1 MHIFRW
7 THERDGPS
15 LVPVVVC
22 CDRRRGG
29 EHGPRGRTCSNNRH
43 HGKPTQSVFQH
54 LAAEAPH
61 TKDSAC
67 YRSEVVTLE
76 DIPLYN
82 EDLDQE
88 PEIPSVVTFKKII
101 AEREGVLIIT
111 PEYNHGVP
119 DVLKNALDWASRP
132 VFESCFKNKP
142 VSIISS
148 SKAFTGGVRAQYQL
162 REALI
167 SMHAHL
173 VMGPEVVVG
182 GVHAALAEDVYQ
194 DESGLSFMLRS
205 LDGLRKDILSHSV
218 ACA

>member
-1 MHIFRW
+1 MDRTEETVRIIGISGSLRRASFS
-7 THERDGPS
+7 TSLLQLLAERAAPS
-15 LVPVVVC
+15 I
-22 CDRRRGG
+22 DI
-29 EHGPRGRTCSNNRH
+29 
-43 HGKPTQSVFQH
+43 Q
-54 LAAEAPH
+54 
-61 TKDSAC
+61 
-67 YRSEVVTLE
+67 VVTLQ

-82 EDLDQE
+82 EDLDQN
-88 PEIPSVVTFKKII
+88 PEIPSVAAFKKLIV
-101 AEREGVLIIT
+101 ESDGVLIAT

-119 DVLKNALDWASRP
+119 GVLKNALDWASRP

-182 GVHAALAEDVYQ
+182 GVHAKLAEDVYR
-194 DESGLSFMLRS
+194 DEDGLTFMLRS
-205 LDGLRKDILSHSV
+205 LDTLRKEILGRRLV
-218 ACA
+218 YA

>member
-1 MHIFRW
+1 
-7 THERDGPS
+7 
-15 LVPVVVC
+15 
-22 CDRRRGG
+22 
-29 EHGPRGRTCSNNRH
+29 
-43 HGKPTQSVFQH
+43 
-54 LAAEAPH
+54 
-61 TKDSAC
+61 
-67 YRSEVVTLE
+67 

-82 EDLDQE
+82 EDLDQT
-88 PEIPSVVTFKKII
+88 PGIPSVAAFKKMI
-101 AEREGVLIIT
+101 ADSDGVLITT

-119 DVLKNALDWASRP
+119 GVLKNALDWASRP

-182 GVHAALAEDVYQ
+182 GVHTKLAQDVYQ
-194 DESGLSFMLRS
+194 DENGLTFMLRS
-205 LDGLRKDILSHSV
+205 LDRFREEILGRRLV
-218 ACA
+218 YA

>member
-1 MHIFRW
+1 MARAEEPVRII
-7 THERDGPS
+7 GISGS
-15 LVPVVVC
+15 L
-22 CDRRRGG
+22 RKASFSTSLLKLLAQ
-29 EHGPRGRTCSNNRH
+29 RTA
-43 HGKPTQSVFQH
+43 
-54 LAAEAPH
+54 LAI
-61 TKDSAC
+61 DL
-67 YRSEVVTLE
+67 EVVTLE

-88 PEIPSVVTFKKII
+88 PEIPSVVAFKKII
-101 AEREGVLIIT
+101 AESEGVLIIT

-119 DVLKNALDWASRP
+119 GVLKNALDWASRP

-182 GVHAALAEDVYQ
+182 GVHVKLAEDVYQ

-205 LDGLRKDILSHSV
+205 LDGLRKDILSHCV

>member
-1 MHIFRW
+1 MRTLDATAEVENDMVRTGQPVRVVGIS
-7 THERDGPS
+7 GS
-15 LVPVVVC
+15 L
-22 CDRRRGG
+22 RKASFS
-29 EHGPRGRTCSNNRH
+29 TSLL
-43 HGKPTQSVFQH
+43 KI
-54 LAAEAPH
+54 LAQRAAP
-61 TKDSAC
+61 DIDL
-67 YRSEVVTLE
+67 EGVTLE

-88 PEIPSVVTFKKII
+88 PEIPAVAAFKKAI
-101 AEREGVLIIT
+101 AESDGVLIIT

-119 DVLKNALDWASRP
+119 GVLKNALDWASRP

-182 GVHAALAEDVYQ
+182 GVHSKLVEDVYQ
-194 DESGLSFMLRS
+194 DENGLTFMLLS
-205 LDGLRKDILSHSV
+205 LDRLREDILSRRLIY
-218 ACA
+218 A